1 MGLPSEVCTE
11 WWLLA
16 DDDLV
21 WSDLLQHSCVDI
33 EAERDY
39 MSHKLPE
46 IGKNKA
52 IFASWYRRYKD
63 FADSYTRMRRAMNKL
78 KVWASINC
86 PPLLQSLSPGLGW
99 MGSESIP
106 VRELLSVT
114 SDSPE
119 MRDFIIAYHLH
130 DGQRRRMRRFDRY
143 GLFGTYECYG
153 DFCSVVWLPSRML
166 QVMELGLFK
175 VAVFALCP
183 ETLNYLGIVVQC
195 PDEFS
200 RQTLNHV
207 VEMQPGT
214 YRYRDKG
221 LFGDFFTSYIDQLVE
236 GHYDIYDNMISLMP
250 NRGPFTST
258 SIVRGIKTTVSA
270 MFCAHPV
277 RSQRLYRYQ
286 VTFELVSAEALG
298 YPSAQL
304 KSRSWLIRYANDQFT
319 QTGGDGVIGKHPLL
333 SEKEPYFKYCS
344 LLQDELDHEMLVAF
358 EGDFTM
364 VPGSLANPLGPQFT
378 LPVTHVEVPIPNEF
392 F

>member
-1 MGLPSEVCTE
+1 MARSLTIGARNG

-21 WSDLLQHSCVDI
+21 WSNLLQHSCVDI
-33 EAERDY
+33 EAEKDY
-39 MSHKLPE
+39 MGHKLPE

-78 KVWASINC
+78 KAWAGINC

-236 GHYDIYDNMISLMP
+236 GHYDVYDNMISLMP

-286 VTFELVSAEALG
+286 ALG

-304 KSRSWLIRYANDQFT
+304 KSEIMADPLCKRPIHADRRRWRYRQAS
-319 QTGGDGVIGKHPLL
+319 IA
-333 SEKEPYFKYCS
+333 
-344 LLQDELDHEMLVAF
+344 DELDHEMLVAF